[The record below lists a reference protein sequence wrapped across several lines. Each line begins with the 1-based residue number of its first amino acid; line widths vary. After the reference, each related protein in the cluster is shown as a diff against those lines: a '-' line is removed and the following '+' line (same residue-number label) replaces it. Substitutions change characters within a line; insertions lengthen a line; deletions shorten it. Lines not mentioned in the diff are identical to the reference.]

1 MKNLNIKKID
11 FQFIYLSLL
20 TKERIKPLSRWE
32 IKITSKELQL
42 LKYLG
47 LKTKIIPRKLT
58 NGKTIYE
65 TIFSKSRRYLEYYE
79 NYFSHKPIDQQ
90 KKNMKTEGFLF
101 GYPSCCVNN
110 FIENGYTSNS
120 FQGKE
125 QDLLF
130 HWVCPDCRITPS
142 LIEYYKS
149 IHDECEEF
157 IRLRAPENS
166 IFSKAMKRSIPV
178 AAAVLLGVTIPQ
190 LNADEH
196 WIPVEGD
203 TDNDFLTYKEEI
215 LMGTVHFDLY
225 PSAADSIAKV
235 YKTVVDLLPRE
246 VLETECYAVD
256 NYAYGFHTCPICGET
271 ANMGFV
277 SIHNPLRQLEMNIPY
292 MTLHFMEHGSFSSI
306 IEGDTLRVDIELIKE
321 ILAPFDVEHLI
332 ISTQNDNDNDGLNNP
347 AEIHFETDPEN
358 PQTHNLGID
367 DGQEISEAIIKEISD
382 LPEVELGQTPP
393 TDECYL
399 TYCPAYGFEN
409 CSICGKTVNM
419 GFATV
424 NNPMLGTDLNFPMIG
439 LHYMS
444 HGRFAFS
451 GSSNHGEVDPI
462 QLAAVLNIDFTS
474 ISDICEIAEKYGY
487 QLINYPN
494 PFNPSTTIYFNLT
507 AKDAKNAKVEI
518 YNLKGQKIKT
528 FDILESASPSPFFAD
543 GVGYSISWNGTGENN
558 QPVCSGIYF
567 YKLNVDGKTEA
578 VKKCLL
584 LK

>member
-1 MKNLNIKKID
+1 MKNFNFKKID

-20 TKERIKPLSRWE
+20 TRERIKPLSRWE
-32 IKITSKELQL
+32 IKITSKELRL
-42 LKYLG
+42 LKHFG
-47 LKTKIIPRKLT
+47 LKAEIIPRKLM

-79 NYFSHKPIDQQ
+79 NSFSNKPIDQ
-90 KKNMKTEGFLF
+90 KKKAMKTEGFLF
-101 GYPSCCVNN
+101 GYPSCCVSN

-142 LIEYYKS
+142 LIKYYKS
-149 IHDECEEF
+149 IYDECEEL
-157 IRLRAPENS
+157 IRLKAPEYS
-166 IFSKAMKRSIPV
+166 IFSKAIKRSIPV
-178 AAAVLLGVTIPQ
+178 AAAVLLGIVAPQ

-196 WIPVEGD
+196 WLPVEGD

-215 LMGTVHFDLY
+215 LMGTDHFDLY

-235 YKTVVDLLPRE
+235 YEIVVDSLPRE

-256 NYAYGFHTCPICGET
+256 NYAYGFYTCPICGET

-277 SIHNPLRQLEMNIPY
+277 TIHNPLRQLEMNIPY
-292 MTLHFMEHGSFSSI
+292 MMLHFMEHGSFSSV

-332 ISTQNDNDNDGLNNP
+332 ISTQNDNDNDGLNNS

-382 LPEVELGQTPP
+382 LPEVELGQPP
-393 TDECYL
+393 PIDECYL
-399 TYCPAYGFEN
+399 SYFLANGLEN
-409 CSICGKTVNM
+409 CNICGNIVNM
-419 GFATV
+419 GSVIV
-424 NNPMLGTDLNFPMIG
+424 NNPMLGTELNFPMIG

-451 GSSNHGEVDPI
+451 GSSNQGEVDPI
-462 QLAAVLNIDFTS
+462 LLAAVLDIDFTS
-474 ISDICEIAEKYGY
+474 ISDLFEIAEKYGY
-487 QLINYPN
+487 QIINYPN
-494 PFNPSTTIYFNLT
+494 PFKPSTTISFSLT
-507 AKDAKNAKVEI
+507 TESTENTEVLI
-518 YNLKGQKIKT
+518 YNIKGQTIKK
-528 FDILESASPSPFFAD
+528 
-543 GVGYSISWNGTGENN
+543 YSIFNN
-558 QPVCSGIYF
+558 QSSIVWDGTDEQNLPVGSGVYF
-567 YKLNVDGKTEA
+567 YKLTVNGKTEA